1 MKLSALLLLGC
12 GLAAAGGPRLEY
24 SKSFPGSVPAFVA
37 ITLEKNGDG
46 LYKEAPDDENPLKFK
61 LTEAEANEIFSLA
74 EKLDYFKHPL
84 ESPIKVAFM
93 GMKTFRWE
101 NGDQKSEVKF
111 NFSEDGN
118 ARAIADWFERIIES
132 EGHYV
137 SLERAAK
144 YDKLGVLKA
153 LLQLESS
160 MDRKR
165 IVATSQYLPL
175 LDRIVK
181 NETYMHAARSRAAGI
196 AEAIRGGAQAGAA
209 AADPAK

>member
-1 MKLSALLLLGC
+1 MKLSALLLLIGC
-12 GLAAAGGPRLEY
+12 GILAAGPRLQY

-37 ITLEKNGDG
+37 ITLEPNGEG

-61 LTEAEANEIFSLA
+61 LTEAEVNEIFSLA

-84 ESPIKVAFM
+84 ESNLKVAFM

-101 NGDQKSEVKF
+101 NGDQKSETKF
-111 NFSEDGN
+111 NFSEDLN
-118 ARAIADWFERIIES
+118 ARAIVDWFERIIES
-132 EGHYV
+132 EQHYINV
-137 SLERAAK
+137 ERAAK

-160 MDRKR
+160 LDRKR
-165 IVATSQYLPL
+165 LVGAQQYLPL

-181 NETYMHAARSRAAGI
+181 NETYMHTARARAAGI
-196 AEAIRGGAQAGAA
+196 AEAIRGGPQPPAGEAA
-209 AADPAK
+209 K